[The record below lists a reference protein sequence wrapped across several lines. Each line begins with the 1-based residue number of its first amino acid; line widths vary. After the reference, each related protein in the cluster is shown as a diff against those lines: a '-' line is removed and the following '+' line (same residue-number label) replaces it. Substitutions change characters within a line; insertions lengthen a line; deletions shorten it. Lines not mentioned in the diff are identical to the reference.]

1 MLGITTMVG
10 VTLVAR
16 PPFLFGGTNPK
27 AEDADNGD
35 YYVGVALSVL
45 CGASGSLMYVLAAR
59 CRKCP
64 KSLGG
69 QFNRII
75 ENLFEFFLVLE
86 NLIEQYFIVLKSQKY
101 FQKYFQ

>member
-1 MLGITTMVG
+1 MVG

-27 AEDADNGD
+27 ADDHIVDVDAADNGD

-75 ENLFEFFLVLE
+75 ENLFEFFFEILVLE
-86 NLIEQYFIVLKSQKY
+86 NI
-101 FQKYFQ
+101 FQ